1 MQMASAYC
9 SNRISLLFGALAL
22 AGVVLLRLAL
32 GVGTQGDWSAFVT
45 YAPAVATLGVLLF
58 VVFVLAPEL
67 HAAAGNNPWEKGVKN
82 LCLLFLGPVGRG
94 LSIVAVIIGGLM
106 FAFGEGG
113 SKSAIAG
120 LIFGAGM
127 VLASVQFLNWLNF
140 GGGTVGKCA

>member
-32 GVGTQGDWSAFVT
+32 GVGTRADWSAFVT
-45 YAPAVATLGVLLF
+45 YAPAAATLGVLLF

-67 HAAAGNNPWEKGVKN
+67 HAAGNNPWEKGVK
-82 LCLLFLGPVGRG
+82 
-94 LSIVAVIIGGLM
+94 
-106 FAFGEGG
+106 
-113 SKSAIAG
+113 AIAG